1 MGRVIPYIMEIKH
14 VWNHQPVLHT
24 DHTVV
29 HDVSIYM
36 PIEKGYQTAMIA
48 VGYISLTSF
57 GPHSFFFFRTA
68 DILPAKYGL
77 LSEHMT
83 VNLQHCSIRFEV
95 SSFPGC
101 MLGKESSSQPKWT
114 IKSKQIKEL
123 QKVLFLPT
131 SSQHRENQPVKCR
144 PWPSLLS

>member
-1 MGRVIPYIMEIKH
+1 MGRVIPYIMENKKCLKPPTSYAYSCTWCFH
-14 VWNHQPVLHT
+14 LHAHWKGIS
-24 DHTVV
+24 DCHDCRRV
-29 HDVSIYM
+29 HKFDQFWPS
-36 PIEKGYQTAMIA
+36 Q
-48 VGYISLTSF
+48 S
-57 GPHSFFFFRTA
+57 FFRTA

-77 LSEHMT
+77 FSEHMT

-101 MLGKESSSQPKWT
+101 MLGKKSSSQPKWT

-123 QKVLFLPT
+123 QKVMFLPT
-131 SSQHRENQPVKCR
+131 SSQHTENQPVKCR

>member
-1 MGRVIPYIMEIKH
+1 M
-14 VWNHQPVLHT
+14 
-24 DHTVV
+24 HTVV

-36 PIEKGYQTAMIA
+36 PIEQGYQTAMIA

-57 GPHSFFFFRTA
+57 DPHSLFFRTA

-77 LSEHMT
+77 FSEHMT

-101 MLGKESSSQPKWT
+101 MLGKKSSSQPK
-114 IKSKQIKEL
+114 
-123 QKVLFLPT
+123 
-131 SSQHRENQPVKCR
+131 
-144 PWPSLLS
+144 